1 MKLKDILKENSVLV
15 SPIKTLKPV
24 GTIEMAT
31 IVNEDEQQES
41 RKIDTEAFLGM
52 VNRFGRI
59 GEDIKVNDLR
69 SIANVLKNV
78 AETAKVHTESLK
90 EDWFD
95 KVTVSRNM
103 KELNTHSKQFSK
115 IAEEAASLQERM
127 QGLYEDMGNIIGRY
141 YEISEDITEDSDY
154 ETFFQS
160 ALKKFDASS
169 PADMDNE
176 KKKKFFNYVDKNY
189 DAKNENLN
197 EVKDK
202 AITRRWDEVNI
213 DFLMGVKD
221 IQDMFDKKNDRTS
234 YQILNKAFKKV
245 NPWVDKLGKL
255 INKLADKKD

>member
-1 MKLKDILKENSVLV
+1 MKIKDILKENSILV
-15 SPIKTLKPV
+15 SPIKTIRPLGDMGSQIKMSDLV
-24 GTIEMAT
+24 KEEE
-31 IVNEDEQQES
+31 VQES

-59 GEDIKVNDLR
+59 GEDMKVNDLR

-103 KELNTHSKQFSK
+103 KELNTHSK
-115 IAEEAASLQERM
+115 QERM

-189 DAKNENLN
+189 DAKDE
-197 EVKDK
+197 KD
-202 AITRRWDEVNI
+202 
-213 DFLMGVKD
+213 
-221 IQDMFDKKNDRTS
+221 
-234 YQILNKAFKKV
+234 
-245 NPWVDKLGKL
+245 
-255 INKLADKKD
+255 